1 MEKQNNVMG
10 MLELILHPA
19 FCVQDGS
26 IVYANRQAQDR
37 GIVVGKP
44 ISELLVTGVEEYAA
58 LQDSCLYLTLRVE
71 QSCFGASVTQVEGF
85 DVFILEPE
93 HIQPELQ
100 ALALAARELRE
111 PLSNL
116 MVAADRLLPT
126 LDDTDDTAQ
135 KQAANINRSLHQ
147 MLRLLDNM
155 SDSARYAEEQSPRM
169 EYRNVSA
176 LMGEFFEHA
185 ATLVENAGITLRF
198 TNHPSEIRSM
208 VDVEKLRRAV
218 FNLISNAVKF
228 TPKGGHIDAKLTR
241 HDSTVYLTITDN
253 GTGIPQE
260 QLRSLYFRY
269 LRPSCVEDSR
279 HGIGLGMVIVQAAAA
294 AHGGTVL
301 IEQPPEGGTKVTLT
315 LTVRPQS
322 DGNFYSPARVP
333 IDYTGGRDR
342 GLVELADLLPASSFQ
357 PKKIN

>member
-10 MLELILHPA
+10 MLELILRPA

-26 IVYANRQAQDR
+26 ILYANRQAQSR
-37 GIVVGKP
+37 GIVTGTP
-44 ISELLVTGVEEYAA
+44 ISGLLVTGAEEYAA
-58 LQDSCLYLTLRVE
+58 LGGNCLYLLLRIE
-71 QSCFGASVTQVEGF
+71 KSTFGASVTKVDGL
-85 DVFILEPE
+85 DVFVLEPE
-93 HIQPELQ
+93 QMQPELQ

-126 LDDTDDTAQ
+126 LDDTDEAAQ
-135 KQAANINRSLHQ
+135 KQAANINRSLHH

-155 SDSARYAEEQSPRM
+155 SDSARYAEEPMPRQ
-169 EYRNVSA
+169 EYRNISA
-176 LMGEFFEHA
+176 LMAEFFDSA
-185 ATLVENAGITLRF
+185 AALVESAGITLEF
-198 TNHPSEIRSM
+198 TNHPTEIRSL

-241 HDSTVYLTITDN
+241 HGDTVHLTITDN
-253 GTGIPQE
+253 GRGIPKE
-260 QLRSLYFRY
+260 QLSSLYFRY

-315 LTVRPQS
+315 LTVRPQT
-322 DGNFYSPARVP
+322 DGNFRSPANLT
-333 IDYTGGRDR
+333 IDYSGGRDR

>member
-10 MLELILHPA
+10 MLELILRPA
-19 FCVQDGS
+19 FCVQGGS
-26 IVYANRQAQDR
+26 IVYANRLALDR
-37 GIVVGKP
+37 GIVTGTPVL
-44 ISELLVTGVEEYAA
+44 ELLVNGAEEYAA
-58 LQDSCLYLTLRVE
+58 LQNSCLYLLLRVE
-71 QSCFGASVTQVEGF
+71 QSTFGASVTQVDGLN
-85 DVFILEPE
+85 VFIMEPE
-93 HIQPELQ
+93 QSHPELQ

-116 MVAADRLLPT
+116 MVASNRLLPT
-126 LDDTDDTAQ
+126 LDDTDEAAQ
-135 KQAANINRSLHQ
+135 KHAANINRSLHH

-155 SDSARYAEEQSPRM
+155 SDCARYAEEQVPRQ

-176 LMGEFFEHA
+176 LMGEFFEKA
-185 ATLVENAGITLRF
+185 AALVESAGITLDF
-198 TNHPSEIRSM
+198 TNHPTEIRSM

-241 HDSTVYLTITDN
+241 HEGTVHLTITDN
-253 GTGIPQE
+253 GSGIPQE

-294 AHGGTVL
+294 AHCGTVL
-301 IEQPPEGGTKVTLT
+301 IEQPPEGGTRVTLT
-315 LTVRPQS
+315 LAIRPQT
-322 DGNFYSPARVP
+322 DGNFRSPAGLS
-333 IDYTGGRDR
+333 IDYTGGWDR

>member
-10 MLELILHPA
+10 MLELILRPA

-26 IVYANRQAQDR
+26 IVYANHQAQDW

-85 DVFILEPE
+85 DVFILEPG

-176 LMGEFFEHA
+176 LMGEFFGKA
-185 ATLVENAGITLRF
+185 ADLVENAGITLCF
-198 TNHPSEIRSM
+198 TNHPNEIRSM
-208 VDVEKLRRAV
+208 VDVDKLRRAV

-241 HDSTVYLTITDN
+241 HGDTAYLTITDN
-253 GTGIPQE
+253 GRGIPQE
-260 QLRSLYFRY
+260 QFRSLYFRY

-315 LTVRPQS
+315 LAVRPQI
-322 DGNFYSPARVP
+322 DGNFRSPSRVS

-342 GLVELADLLPASSFQ
+342 GLVELADLLPSTSFQ